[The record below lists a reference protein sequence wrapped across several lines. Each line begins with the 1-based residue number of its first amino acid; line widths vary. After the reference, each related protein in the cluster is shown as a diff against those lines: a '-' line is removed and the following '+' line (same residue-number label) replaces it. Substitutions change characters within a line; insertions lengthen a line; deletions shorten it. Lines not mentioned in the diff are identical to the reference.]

1 MAEEVGGIVYEVG
14 LGVSG
19 LTTGGQKVN
28 KVLQE
33 IEKSIDESI
42 AGINKLDTGLKNT
55 ASTAEKSGRSF
66 SSRY

>member
-14 LGVSG
+14 MDVSG

-42 AGINKLDTGLKNT
+42 AGINKLDTGL
-55 ASTAEKSGRSF
+55 
-66 SSRY
+66 